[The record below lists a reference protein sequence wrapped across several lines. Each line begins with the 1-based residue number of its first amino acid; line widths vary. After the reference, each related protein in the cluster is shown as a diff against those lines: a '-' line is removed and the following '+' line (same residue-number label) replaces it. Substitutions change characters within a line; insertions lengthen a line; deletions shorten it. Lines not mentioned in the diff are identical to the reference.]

1 MVKSAL
7 IECIPNLSEGRD
19 LDRLESLATTLSA
32 IPDLQLLQSHCDADH
47 HRSVWTLAGS
57 PHALEQAIDHL
68 YQFAHQHIDLRH
80 HQGAHPRIGALDVV
94 PFVPLRGITRAET
107 VLWADAL
114 AQKMATQW
122 HLPIYLYEYSARSD
136 HRRSLP
142 TLRQGGTTGLEKRL
156 QTDPNWLPD
165 YGPSYLHPQLGATVW
180 GVRPPLIAWNIQL
193 ESEDLALAQA
203 CAKTLRESNGGI
215 PGLRAIGVALPSQ
228 GCVQVSMNLVNY
240 HSASFFKV
248 LNAIKAYMAP
258 QGVAIRNLEFVGLV
272 PAQALIETAVA
283 WMGGSNWQP
292 GYILES
298 HLELPYDWEE
308 A

>member
-19 LDRLESLATTLSA
+19 THRLDTLASELAS
-32 IPDLQLLQSHCDADH
+32 IPGLNVLQSHRDGDH
-47 HRSVWTLAGS
+47 HRSVWTMAGS
-57 PHALEQAIDHL
+57 PAALEQALDQL
-68 YQFAHQHIDLRH
+68 YHFAAQHIDLRQH
-80 HQGAHPRIGALDVV
+80 HGAHPRIGALDVV
-94 PFVPLRGITRAET
+94 PFVPLRGISRADT
-107 VLWADAL
+107 VAWADTVAEKI
-114 AQKMATQW
+114 ARQW
-122 HLPIYLYEYSARSD
+122 QLPIYLYEHSARAE

-142 TLRQGGTTGLEKRL
+142 AIRRGGLTGLSQRL
-156 QTDPNWLPD
+156 HSDPAWRPD
-165 YGPSYLHPQLGATVW
+165 FGPEQLHPQLGASVW

-193 ESEDLALAQA
+193 ESQDLALAQA
-203 CAKTLRESNGGI
+203 CAKALRESNGGI
-215 PGLRAIGVALPSQ
+215 SGLRAIGVDLPSQ

-248 LNAIKAYMAP
+248 LKAVKNYLAP

-272 PAQALIETAVA
+272 PAQALIESAVA
-283 WMGGSNWQP
+283 WMGCSNWQP

-298 HLELPYDWEE
+298 HLDLPYDWEE

>member
-80 HQGAHPRIGALDVV
+80 HQGAHPRIGALDLV

-165 YGPSYLHPQLGATVW
+165 YGPSHLHPQLGSSAPLDCLEYPVGKRRSGLGTGLCQNFAGEQW
-180 GVRPPLIAWNIQL
+180 GDSRFKGNRSGLAFSGLCTGFHEPRQL
-193 ESEDLALAQA
+193 
-203 CAKTLRESNGGI
+203 
-215 PGLRAIGVALPSQ
+215 
-228 GCVQVSMNLVNY
+228 
-240 HSASFFKV
+240 
-248 LNAIKAYMAP
+248 P
-258 QGVAIRNLEFVGLV
+258 QCFLF
-272 PAQALIETAVA
+272 
-283 WMGGSNWQP
+283 
-292 GYILES
+292 
-298 HLELPYDWEE
+298 
-308 A
+308 

>member
-19 LDRLESLATTLSA
+19 LDNLDGLAKALSV
-32 IPDLQLLQSHCDADH
+32 IPELQLLQSHRDADH

-57 PHALEQAIDHL
+57 PEALEQAIDSL
-68 YQFAHQHIDLRH
+68 YQFAQQHIDLRH

-94 PFVPLRGITRAET
+94 PFVPLRGISRADTLIWAET
-107 VLWADAL
+107 L
-114 AQKMATQW
+114 AHKMATKW
-122 HLPIYLYEYSARSD
+122 NLPIYLYEYSARSD

-142 TLRQGGTTGLEKRL
+142 AIRQGGVAGLTKRIHTT
-156 QTDPNWLPD
+156 PNWLPD
-165 YGPSYLHPQLGATVW
+165 YGPHELNPQLGATVW

-193 ESEDLALAQA
+193 ESQDLALAQA
-203 CAKTLRESNGGI
+203 CAKALRESNGGI

-228 GCVQVSMNLVNY
+228 GCVQISMNLVNY

-248 LNAIKAYMAP
+248 LTAVKAYLAP
-258 QGVAIRNLEFVGLV
+258 LRTAIRNLEFVGLV
-272 PAQALIETAVA
+272 PAQALIETAVS
-283 WMGGSNWQP
+283 WMGSHNWQP
-292 GYILES
+292 GWVLES